1 MININRL
8 MDNLKKIA
16 GIGRVEGAGITR
28 IAFSDEYYQALNEL
42 KTLAESSGYTTR
54 VDIVGNL
61 FIEYNPSGSDS
72 WIMMGSHLDTVNN
85 GGLYDGALGVFTA
98 LEVLDTIAESGT
110 RLKSGIRVVAFNAE
124 EGVAVD
130 ATFGSGTICGKNDFT
145 DHEFLKDI
153 SKFSLSIEEIEDAAM
168 DLSNVL
174 AFLELHIEQGGILD
188 SEAIDIGIV
197 NGIVEIFRYDLIL
210 KGTANHG
217 GTTPMTM
224 RDDPVKQLSS
234 ILEILYSTAEEYA
247 HPFVMTIGDIQIQPG
262 NYNIV
267 PSELKV
273 KIETRDLHLENL
285 ESYFATVQEKLDNLQ
300 IEYSLIRSLQ
310 LPGAKLD
317 ENIINILEDVVKDTD
332 YSYKVMSSGAG
343 HDAAHM
349 STVAP
354 TGMIFVPSV
363 GGISHSPKEYTSPE
377 QIKKGTEVLL
387 KTVLKIDEELA

>member
-8 MDNLKKIA
+8 MDNLTRIA

-28 IAFSDEYYQALNEL
+28 IAFSDEYYRALDEL
-42 KTLAESSGYTTR
+42 KELAESSGYTTR

-61 FIEYNPSGSDS
+61 FIEYNPSGSDT

-98 LEVLDTIAESGT
+98 LEVLDSIADSG
-110 RLKSGIRVVAFNAE
+110 REMNCGISVVAFNAE

-145 DHEFLKDI
+145 DEAFLHDI
-153 SKFSLSIEEIEDAAM
+153 AKFSLSVEEIEDAAM
-168 DLSNVL
+168 DLSNVM
-174 AFLELHIEQGGILD
+174 AFLELYIEQGGILD
-188 SEAIDIGIV
+188 SEAIDVGIV

-210 KGTANHG
+210 EGTANHG

-224 RDDPVKQLSS
+224 RDDPVKKLSS
-234 ILEILYSTAEEYA
+234 ILEILYSTAEGYA
-247 HPFVMTIGDIQIQPG
+247 HPFVMTIGDIQIKPG

-273 KIETRDLHLENL
+273 KIETRDLDLGNL
-285 ESYFATVQEKLDNLQ
+285 ESYFATVKEKLDNLNL
-300 IEYSLIRSLQ
+300 EYNLIRSLE

-317 ENIINILEDVVKDTD
+317 ENIINILEDVLKETD

-349 STVAP
+349 STVVP

-377 QIKKGTEVLL
+377 QIEIGAEVLL
-387 KTVLKIDEELA
+387 RTVLKTDEELA